1 MRNYFFLIVLLSLAH
16 SGLGQVANARGINDR
31 GITSGGLTLHAFKAM
46 DTVVTKP
53 AHHFIYSPL
62 PIQAKD
68 TRLSLV
74 FKSPYKHWDHL
85 GFFCKWELKLDKQV
99 SHPVRFR
106 LGSVDY
112 VNRMEGK

>member
-1 MRNYFFLIVLLSLAH
+1 MRNYFLLIILLSALH
-16 SGLGQVANARGINDR
+16 TGFGQ
-31 GITSGGLTLHAFKAM
+31 GLTAHAFKAM
-46 DTVVTKP
+46 DTVVIGP
-53 AHHFIYSPL
+53 ARHFIYSPI
-62 PIQAKD
+62 PHQPKEAIS
-68 TRLSLV
+68 SLV
-74 FKSPYKHWDHL
+74 FKSPYKHRDHL

>member
-1 MRNYFFLIVLLSLAH
+1 MRTCLLVLLIFYSLYIGSA
-16 SGLGQVANARGINDR
+16 Q
-31 GITSGGLTLHAFKAM
+31 GLTSKAFKSM
-46 DTVVTKP
+46 DTLSARPVS
-53 AHHFIYSPL
+53 HLIYSPFQT
-62 PIQAKD
+62 P
-68 TRLSLV
+68 TRESQPSLA
-74 FKSPYKHWDHL
+74 FKSPYRHWDHL

>member
-1 MRNYFFLIVLLSLAH
+1 MRNLFLFIIFLSAARYGTSQGLTDRGLTTRVFRSIDSLTTKPIRHFSYSRIPIQTTETPPSLA
-16 SGLGQVANARGINDR
+16 
-31 GITSGGLTLHAFKAM
+31 
-46 DTVVTKP
+46 
-53 AHHFIYSPL
+53 
-62 PIQAKD
+62 
-68 TRLSLV
+68 
-74 FKSPYKHWDHL
+74 FKSPYRHWDHL